1 LNTKEIEQLKKSL
14 FLYYSKMHEKAHM
27 IRVYKQE
34 KLNKIENEGERERE
48 REREREVEEE
58 NLNSKLEIKL
68 RKWLNTLNI
77 ERKVLFAFKL
87 PTKERT

>member
-1 LNTKEIEQLKKSL
+1 
-14 FLYYSKMHEKAHM
+14 M
-27 IRVYKQE
+27 
-34 KLNKIENEGERERE
+34 